1 MVLNGVKYHC
11 PKNKE
16 ELTTATYQR
25 IFTEW
30 WSTEEEKKP
39 TERDYVKL
47 FCIITGAKFRSH
59 NLDKD
64 SLLAIWCA
72 IRWVLAIDFSK
83 EPNPTELLGKEL
95 KDIKALSI
103 GQNIMIRQRLEAA
116 KFQEEC
122 FAIACAVY
130 LTNPFEEDKAVEL
143 EKEILALPAYKVYP
157 VGFFLCHHAW
167 KYGQS
172 SQSAWLLPLDS
183 LRQNL
188 KRMFPSWPNLRSLN
202 LTQTF

>member
-1 MVLNGVKYHC
+1 MILNGVKYHC
-11 PKNKE
+11 PRKKE

-30 WSTEEEKKP
+30 GAEFGKKP

-47 FCIITGAKFRSH
+47 FCILTGAKFGTH
-59 NLDKD
+59 QLNKE

-83 EPNPTELLGKEL
+83 EQKPTELLGHEIKE
-95 KDIKALSI
+95 IKTLSI
-103 GQNIMIRQRLEAA
+103 GQNIMIRQRLEQA

-130 LTNPFEEDKAVEL
+130 LTNPFDEDMAAEL
-143 EKEILALPAYKVYP
+143 EREILELPAYRVYP
-157 VGFFLCHHAW
+157 VGFFLCRHAW
-167 KYGQS
+167 RYGQD
-172 SQSAWLLPLDS
+172 SQSAWLQPLDS
-183 LRQNL
+183 LKQNL
-188 KRMFPSWPNLRSLN
+188 KQMFPTWPNLRNLN